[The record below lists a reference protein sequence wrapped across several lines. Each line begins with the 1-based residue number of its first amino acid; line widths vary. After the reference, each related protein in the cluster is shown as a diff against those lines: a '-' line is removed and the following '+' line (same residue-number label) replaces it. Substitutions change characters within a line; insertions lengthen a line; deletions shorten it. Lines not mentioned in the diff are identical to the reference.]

1 MMKALTLKVRWYIFL
16 LKPFSL
22 SLPTKT
28 KLAVDKKAPAGSV
41 FRISNHVLLPTSIII
56 YTKEGLT
63 VNLDYM

>member
-1 MMKALTLKVRWYIFL
+1 MMKALTLKARWYVCL

-22 SLPTKT
+22 SLLTRT
-28 KLAVDKKAPAGSV
+28 KLAVGKKAPAGSV
-41 FRISNHVLLPTSIII
+41 FRILNHVLLPTSIII